1 MTAISSTGFRDAKDF
16 SFGPVPLKYEN
27 GAALVKASANCRQ
40 GGLAAISAG
49 YYAPAT
55 AATGLRIM
63 GKFERHFDN
72 SAGTDGAALSDGT
85 TGTQVR
91 SGVFFYACGTSADA
105 ITQANVGAVC
115 YAIDDQTVGL
125 TDGGGTRSPAGIVV
139 AFDSVLNL
147 PAVAVGPHPFVRPSS
162 EGEPEK
168 PAEAANG
175 DDSAPV
181 SHETDDENDPLVDEM
196 LAEEGVG

>member
-147 PAVAVGPHPFVRPSS
+147 PAVAVGPQFIPTT
-162 EGEPEK
+162 
-168 PAEAANG
+168 A
-175 DDSAPV
+175 
-181 SHETDDENDPLVDEM
+181 LVYGNPKIQVVAGGSGTT
-196 LAEEGVG
+196 LA